1 MAVGPSASEANT
13 FINGLSGAFLQMHD
27 GDPGAAG
34 TLNQVLETS
43 RQVCTL
49 GAASGGS
56 ATNSVALTWTG
67 ITGSEVP
74 THATLWSASTG
85 GTFRHSGTLTT
96 TGYTAGNTF
105 ELAIGDVTLSVPV
118 IAA

>member
-13 FINGLSGAFLQMHD
+13 FIDGLSGAFLQMHN

-34 TLNQVLETS
+34 TANTVTETS
-43 RQVCTL
+43 RKVCTL

-67 ITGSEVP
+67 ISGTATP
-74 THATLWSASTG
+74 THATLWTLATAG
-85 GTFRHSGTLTT
+85 VFRHSGTITT
-96 TGYTAGNTF
+96 AGYVAGNTF
-105 ELAIGDVTLSVPV
+105 TIAIGDVTVSVPI